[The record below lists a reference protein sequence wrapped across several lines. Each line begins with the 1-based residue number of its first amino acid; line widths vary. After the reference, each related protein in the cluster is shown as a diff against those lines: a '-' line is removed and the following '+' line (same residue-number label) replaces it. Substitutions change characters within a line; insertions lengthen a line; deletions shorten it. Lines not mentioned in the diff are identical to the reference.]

1 MTDEILDSLK
11 KELAKTF
18 VTKEEFEMP
27 RKIFISG
34 DASGS
39 ADLIGTKNANII
51 VKVNRAAMATTAN
64 TALEI
69 STMRKAISAISAGVA
84 DVASKCTGNSKTAT
98 QLKDERTLI
107 FTGDVDAETT
117 FDGSKDLIIS
127 VKVKNAESAITDE
140 HGNSIVETYARKDE
154 LPPCELQLTEY
165 NGKPC
170 LLVFYDEKFYRFI
183 GEEVG

>member
-11 KELAKTF
+11 KELAKIF
-18 VTKEEFEMP
+18 VTKEEFETP

-34 DASGS
+34 DANGS

-51 VKVNRAAMATTAN
+51 VKVQRAVMANIAN

-69 STMRKAISAISAGVA
+69 STVKKAISAISASTA
-84 DVASKCTGNSKTAT
+84 DVSSKCTGNSKTAT

-117 FDGSKDLIIS
+117 FDGSKDLVIE
-127 VKVKNAESAITDE
+127 VKVKNSESAISDE

-154 LPPCELQLTEY
+154 LPPCELQITEY
-165 NGKPC
+165 DGKPC
-170 LLVFYDEKFYRFI
+170 LLIFYDGKFYRFI